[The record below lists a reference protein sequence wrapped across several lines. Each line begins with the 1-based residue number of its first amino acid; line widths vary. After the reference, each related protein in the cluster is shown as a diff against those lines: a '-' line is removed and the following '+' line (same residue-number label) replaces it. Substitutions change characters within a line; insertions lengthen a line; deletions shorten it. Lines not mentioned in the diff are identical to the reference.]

1 MIVIPD
7 LLWFIFDVV
16 MIFIGLLTLYA
27 IATNGWSLRTYDT
40 DPLLLCVIAIYFM
53 FRIAM
58 I

>member
-7 LLWFIFDVV
+7 MLWFVFDVV
-16 MIFIGLLTLYA
+16 FIFIGLLTLYA
-27 IATNGWSLRTYDT
+27 MATNGESLKTYNT
-40 DPLLLCVIAIYFM
+40 DPILLCVIAIYFM